1 MKAYYQ
7 CVHRPFF
14 GVLFILVEKVFPTSA
29 LPYPHFTDQTRITVA
44 VIIADLKQ
52 PYKLAT
58 NATLSVHQSSS
69 L

>member
-1 MKAYYQ
+1 MCA
-7 CVHRPFF
+7 PAFF
-14 GVLFILVEKVFPTSA
+14 WGTILLFIVVEKVFQVPTSA